1 MKKVKKIIYE
11 FNSSEKKFYKEM
23 CFQIKRNSLLSYFEH
38 DYRHPPFA
46 TIIDAEI
53 KKLKNGNY
61 GLRVTFNIFEENDI
75 GYLEVCPKKIA
86 QDIPEKDI
94 LNIKYDKYFKENQE
108 LSDLLD
114 KLDKIIIEKHTLNFE
129 TKKSVDFSPELV
141 FSILLFRPIINM
153 SNAFFSQ
160 IGIEGFN
167 LLKKIIK
174 KLKGNTEDFQIHF
187 KVSIKSED
195 QKREEYTECLVIFTN
210 PNENDLDKLLLEA
223 FEKLEEKLRNDLFIS
238 KKPISKIVYNI
249 YGDKIQY
256 EYTLNTNG
264 IPLEVANKEE
274 YKKILN
280 SMSQNLIK

>member
-23 CFQIKRNSLLSYFEH
+23 CFQIKRNSLLSHCEH

-46 TIIDAEI
+46 IIIDAEI

-75 GYLEVCPKKIA
+75 GHLEVFPKKIV

-141 FSILLFRPIINM
+141 FSILLFQPIINM

-167 LLKKIIK
+167 LLKKIIIN
-174 KLKGNTEDFQIHF
+174 LKGNREDFQIHF
-187 KVSIKSED
+187 KVSIKLED